1 MLVQAAEA
9 GGRAGQRRPPVELVG
24 GWEIGLLAF
33 MAAIYLAGVYL
44 NPAFFGKTDA
54 VAAVLRDTA
63 RFGVMAVG
71 MTFVIV
77 NKDLDL
83 SVGSTLG
90 LVATVFSIAFAPSHF
105 DLGVGPAIL
114 IATAVGVAIGLINGV
129 LVTVLRVPA
138 FIATLTMLFVGRGL
152 VLGLTGGKTISYS
165 QKAQESAGFFL
176 WGEGNALGF
185 NNQILIFLVVTALG
199 AVLLGKTRW
208 GYETYATGGN
218 ELAATYAG
226 IPTRWVR
233 IRGYLLSSLC
243 ATLAGLMNVAQDKGI
258 TSQYGQGAELIV
270 IAAVIVGGASILG
283 GRGRVIGGALGAAL
297 VVLIDKVLREG
308 VPTVRTVKIGDVEM
322 EVQAMA
328 QLPPGAVPAFL
339 GLILLIAV
347 LIEPWII
354 RRNVLGRLW
363 ARIRGRPLPPAV
375 DIGGV
380 AIEGAQT
387 KGSSASDKALRARG
401 LMKFLARRD
410 AAAIILAV
418 ALWLV
423 GFYLR
428 PDFWASIDNSFNLM
442 LAFTE
447 VGLLSIGLTYVIANG
462 DIDLSVGAILAL
474 SGATAAFLMKN
485 MGVDPW
491 VAVFAALA
499 AGALAGAI
507 NGLLTVRFGLP
518 AFVATLGMFYMARG
532 IGAWLVAGRQLSGFP
547 EEFNLI
553 GRKLIEALRHFG
565 IAPANDTLFF
575 NVAAALSVQTIVMVV
590 IATIAGIVLARTPFG
605 QQVYATGGN
614 RRAAD
619 YAGIDTARVRL
630 ISFMFSALCAALA
643 GIIYIAFFRSFNPQA
658 GQLREL
664 DAIAAVI
671 IGGGSIFGG
680 YGTVIGALAG
690 AAVIALIRALLSL
703 QILLPDGKSF
713 VMPQHWINVFIGL
726 ILIVAVLSDIWLRQS
741 DALSGLR
748 RLFTRRKT
756 VPIGGTA

>member
-24 GWEIGLLAF
+24 GWEIGLLVF
-33 MAAIYLAGVYL
+33 MALIYLAGVYL

-90 LVATVFSIAFAPSHF
+90 LVATVFSITFAQSHF

-114 IATAVGVAIGLINGV
+114 IATTVGMAIGLINGV

-152 VLGLTGGKTISYS
+152 VLGLTGGKTISYA
-165 QKAQESAGFFL
+165 QKAQESGAFFM
-176 WGEGNALGF
+176 WGETNALGF
-185 NNQILIFLVVTALG
+185 NNQILIFLVITALG
-199 AVLLGKTRW
+199 AVVLAKTRW

-363 ARIRGRPLPPAV
+363 ARIRGRTPPPAV

-387 KGSSASDKALRARG
+387 KGSTASDKALRARG

-410 AAAIILAV
+410 AAAILLAV

-532 IGAWLVAGRQLSGFP
+532 IGAWMVAGRQLSGFP

-619 YAGIDTARVRL
+619 YAGINTARVRFL
-630 ISFMFSALCAALA
+630 SFLFSALCAALA
-643 GIIYIAFFRSFNPQA
+643 GVIYIAFFRSFNPQA

-748 RLFTRRKT
+748 RLFTRRKA
-756 VPIGGTA
+756 VPIGDTA